1 MTNIDTIH
9 HKRDVAELRKQVAG
23 YKLDVKLLN
32 DEIAALRRKDVAN
45 LIYKHRLSIE
55 CIGTWFMTYRGERP
69 TNKVRT
75 GFFTWEYVLNTEE
88 ALSYELSVTDAVH
101 KAVDK
106 LERGEA

>member
-1 MTNIDTIH
+1 MIDYKAKYTAV
-9 HKRDVAELRKQVAG
+9 VAELERAQ
-23 YKLDVKLLN
+23 N
-32 DEIAALRRKDVAN
+32 DIELRDKEIAALRRKDVAN

-75 GFFTWEYVLNTEE
+75 GFFTWKYFLNTEK

-101 KAVDK
+101 KAADK
-106 LERGEA
+106 LERGES